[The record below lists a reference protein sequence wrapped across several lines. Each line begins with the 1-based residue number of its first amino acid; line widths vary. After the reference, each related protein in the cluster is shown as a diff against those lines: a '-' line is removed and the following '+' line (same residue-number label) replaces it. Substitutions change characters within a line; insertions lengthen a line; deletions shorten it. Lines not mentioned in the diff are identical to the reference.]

1 MCYLIV
7 LIPDLCRLSY
17 FELIGNKSWARI
29 WCQWNAFGP
38 RWLRLLYVLGCGSV
52 FVDLLFIVAPIVCG
66 GSVFGPCFVIQ
77 YFVSVR
83 FCGHLDGEERAG
95 CFALTVYL
103 VSCGG
108 QCSVALSQGP
118 WVCVPCVNVIFPDHT
133 HLLFW

>member
-29 WCQWNAFGP
+29 LCQWNVFGP
-38 RWLRLLYVLGCGSV
+38 RWLRLLSVLGCGSV
-52 FVDLLFIVAPIVCG
+52 FVDLLFIVAPIGFG

-83 FCGHLDGEERAG
+83 LCGHLD
-95 CFALTVYL
+95 V
-103 VSCGG
+103 
-108 QCSVALSQGP
+108 
-118 WVCVPCVNVIFPDHT
+118 
-133 HLLFW
+133 